1 MTCPKCSGQ
10 MKTYDRLGV
19 HVEQCDDC
27 KGIFLDKG
35 ELEQIIAA
43 EEQYNA
49 PPPPL
54 ETSRRQAPPPQQQP
68 YQQPYQEPYR
78 DSPAPYGRGRG
89 YGDSPSPYGYGKKRR
104 KSFLDQL
111 FD

>member
-1 MTCPKCSGQ
+1 

-19 HVEQCDDC
+19 HVEQCDNC

-35 ELEQIIAA
+35 ELEQIVAA
-43 EEQYNA
+43 EEQFNA

-54 ETSRRQAPPPQQQP
+54 DYGRQAPPPQQP
-68 YQQPYQEPYR
+68 YQQPRQQPYR

-89 YGDSPSPYGYGKKRR
+89 YDDSPSPYGYGKKRR

>member
-1 MTCPKCSGQ
+1 MTCPKCNGQ

-19 HVEQCDDC
+19 HVEQCENC

-35 ELEQIIAA
+35 ELEQIVAA

-54 ETSRRQAPPPQQQP
+54 DYSRQAPPPQQP
-68 YQQPYQEPYR
+68 YQQPQQPYR
-78 DSPAPYGRGRG
+78 GRPDSPAPYGRG
-89 YGDSPSPYGYGKKRR
+89 YSDSPSPYGYGGRKRK

>member
-19 HVEQCDDC
+19 HVEQCDNC

-35 ELEQIIAA
+35 ELEQIVAA
-43 EEQYNA
+43 EEQFNA

-54 ETSRRQAPPPQQQP
+54 DYSGRQAPPPQQPYQQQP
-68 YQQPYQEPYR
+68 YQQPYR
-78 DSPAPYGRGRG
+78 DSPAPYRRG
-89 YGDSPSPYGYGKKRR
+89 YDDSPRPYGYGKKRR

>member
-1 MTCPKCSGQ
+1 MTCPKCNGQ

-19 HVEQCDDC
+19 HVEQCDNC

-35 ELEQIIAA
+35 ELEQIVAA

-54 ETSRRQAPPPQQQP
+54 DYGRQAPPPQQP
-68 YQQPYQEPYR
+68 YQQPYRGRP
-78 DSPAPYGRGRG
+78 DSPAPYGRG
-89 YGDSPSPYGYGKKRR
+89 YSDSPSPYGYGGRKRR
-104 KSFLDQL
+104 KSFFDQL

>member
-1 MTCPKCSGQ
+1 MTCPKCNGQ

-19 HVEQCDDC
+19 HVEQCDNC

-35 ELEQIIAA
+35 ELEQIVAA

-54 ETSRRQAPPPQQQP
+54 DYSGRQAPPPPQQP
-68 YQQPYQEPYR
+68 YQQPYRGRP
-78 DSPAPYGRGRG
+78 DSPSPYGYGRG
-89 YGDSPSPYGYGKKRR
+89 YSDSPGPYGYGKKRR
-104 KSFLDQL
+104 KNFFEQL

>member
-1 MTCPKCSGQ
+1 

-19 HVEQCDDC
+19 HVEQCDNC

-35 ELEQIIAA
+35 ELEQIVAA

-54 ETSRRQAPPPQQQP
+54 DYGRQAPPPQQPYQP
-68 YQQPYQEPYR
+68 QQQPYRGRP
-78 DSPAPYGRGRG
+78 DSPAPYGRG
-89 YGDSPSPYGYGKKRR
+89 YSDSPSPYGYGGRKRK

>member
-19 HVEQCDDC
+19 HVDQCDNC

-35 ELEQIIAA
+35 ELEQIVAA
-43 EEQYNA
+43 EEQFNA

-54 ETSRRQAPPPQQQP
+54 EYGGRQQPPPPQ
-68 YQQPYQEPYR
+68 YR
-78 DSPAPYGRGRG
+78 GRPDSPAPYGRGRG
-89 YGDSPSPYGYGKKRR
+89 YSDSPSPYGYGGKRR
-104 KSFLDQL
+104 KRSFLDQL

>member
-19 HVEQCDDC
+19 HVEQCDNC

-35 ELEQIIAA
+35 ELEQIVAA
-43 EEQYNA
+43 EEQYNT

-54 ETSRRQAPPPQQQP
+54 DYSRQAPPPQQP
-68 YQQPYQEPYR
+68 YQQPYRGRP
-78 DSPAPYGRGRG
+78 DSPAPYGRG
-89 YGDSPSPYGYGKKRR
+89 YSDSPSPYGYGGGRKRKKN
-104 KSFLDQL
+104 FFEQL

>member
-1 MTCPKCSGQ
+1 

-19 HVEQCDDC
+19 HVEQCDSC

-35 ELEQIIAA
+35 ELEQIVAA
-43 EEQYNA
+43 EEQFNA

-54 ETSRRQAPPPQQQP
+54 ETSRRQVPPPQQQP
-68 YQQPYQEPYR
+68 YQEPYQQPYR

-89 YGDSPSPYGYGKKRR
+89 YSDSPGPYGYGKKRR